1 MKIKSA
7 EIITS
12 AAKFSQLPAPDRL
25 ELVLIGKSNVGK
37 SSFINSLLSRKSLAR
52 TSSVP
57 GKTRTANYYLIN
69 DSFYIVDMPGYGYA
83 KASKKDKAVFSR
95 LIYDYLDRRQTDFIV
110 FFLVDMRHE
119 PTANDLKMFDDLV
132 SRDIYPVV
140 ILTKADKVSRNR
152 RMNNI
157 RKIKN
162 AFDLDDDDLVIPFST
177 EENLGKKEVWNFIEN
192 YV

>member
-1 MKIKSA
+1 MKIRSA

-12 AAKFSQLPAPDRL
+12 AAKFSQLPEPGLL
-25 ELVLIGKSNVGK
+25 EIVLIGKSNVGK
-37 SSFINSLLSRKSLAR
+37 SSFINSLLNRKSLAR

-95 LIYDYLDRRQTDFIV
+95 LLYDYLDMRQTDFIV
-110 FFLVDMRHE
+110 FFLVDIRHE
-119 PTANDLKMFDDLV
+119 PTKNDIKMYEDLID
-132 SRDIYPVV
+132 RDIYPVIV
-140 ILTKADKVSRNR
+140 LTKADKISRNR
-152 RMNNI
+152 RNKNI
-157 RKIKN
+157 SVIKKTLN
-162 AFDLDDDDLVIPFST
+162 LDEDDLVIVYST
-177 EENLGKKEVWNFIEN
+177 EEKLGRDEVMSFLEQ